1 MKQLTNKVKFDENDE
16 NHVAEFKFFL
26 QHSKW
31 NNLCPFKLEAPFFT
45 VPDMIQHKLIRKFL
59 NV

>member
-1 MKQLTNKVKFDENDE
+1 MKQFANKIKFDENNSE
-16 NHVAEFKFFL
+16 HIEEFKFFL
-26 QHSKW
+26 KHSKW

-45 VPDMIQHKLIRKFL
+45 VPDMIQHKLIRKLL